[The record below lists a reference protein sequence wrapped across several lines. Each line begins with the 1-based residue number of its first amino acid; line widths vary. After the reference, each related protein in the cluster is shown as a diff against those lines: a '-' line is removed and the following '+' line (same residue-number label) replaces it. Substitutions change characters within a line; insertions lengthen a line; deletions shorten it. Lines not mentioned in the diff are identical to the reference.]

1 MKRIFALVLVIVV
14 VVFILFA
21 KQDSNSQSKALLQ
34 RRYLVQTTDSP
45 RLLEADLNS
54 RTLENFNLVAFDSTM
69 QRNGS
74 ILYTV
79 IWETKSK
86 QKEVFQI
93 K

>member
-1 MKRIFALVLVIVV
+1 MKRTFALVLVVV

-21 KQDSNSQSKALLQ
+21 KQGSNSQPQALLQ
-34 RRYLVQTTDSP
+34 RRNLVLTADNP

-74 ILYTV
+74 L
-79 IWETKSK
+79 K
-86 QKEVFQI
+86 
-93 K
+93 